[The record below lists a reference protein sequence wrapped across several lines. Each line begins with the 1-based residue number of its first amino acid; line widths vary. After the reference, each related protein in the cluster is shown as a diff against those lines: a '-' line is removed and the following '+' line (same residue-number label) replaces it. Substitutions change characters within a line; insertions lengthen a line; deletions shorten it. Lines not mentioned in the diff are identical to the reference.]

1 LESIP
6 FAEASTPHEEILV
19 DSEPKPW
26 SPMISKDEKTKAL
39 DYGHSFGSKKVEMG
53 PGFINLRFICH
64 CLGRAIMKHMEFSRG
79 EYWFL

>member
-1 LESIP
+1 
-6 FAEASTPHEEILV
+6 
-19 DSEPKPW
+19 
-26 SPMISKDEKTKAL
+26 MISKDEKTKAL